1 MTFMGQFTRLTVPIS
16 VVLMLVGAPVYG
28 DQRPYTVT
36 NETQVDGETF
46 RGFQIFRN
54 WCARCHGT
62 YGQGL
67 AAPNLAVSL
76 NQMTKADFMRVIG
89 ENKITAHGS
98 PGWSANTQVMAH
110 REQIYRY
117 LKARADGAI
126 GVLTP
131 ELAQ

>member
-1 MTFMGQFTRLTVPIS
+1 MAFIGKYTRLTLPIS
-16 VVLMLVGAPVYG
+16 IFLMLVGAPVYA

-36 NETQVDGETF
+36 NETQLDGETF

-76 NQMTKADFMRVIG
+76 NQMTKADFIRVLR
-89 ENKITAHGS
+89 EEKVSAHGS
-98 PGWSANTQVMAH
+98 PGWSANTQVMGH
-110 REQIYRY
+110 REQLYRY